1 MSDYVLATANVGKIA
16 EMQSIL
22 SSLNINV
29 KTREDLDIT
38 IEVAETG
45 TTFFENASL
54 KAKAI
59 CMASGLPAIADDS
72 GLVVTSLGGE
82 PGLYS
87 SSFGGEELTNEE
99 RCIFLLKK
107 MENMEH
113 RVAKFVCTIVC
124 CFPSGDIITATGECP
139 GSITKYP
146 KGRGGF
152 GYDPVFLPEGMNV
165 TMAELTPDEKNKI
178 SHRGIALRNFKNK
191 LSEYCE
197 EMSI

>member
-72 GLVVTSLGGE
+72 GLVVESLGGE

-87 SSFGGEELTNEE
+87 STFGGVELTNEE
-99 RCIFLLKK
+99 RYNFLLKK

-113 RVAKFVCTIVC
+113 RAAKFVCTIVC

-139 GSITKYP
+139 GSIAKHP

-152 GYDPVFLPEGMNV
+152 GYDPVFLPAGMNI